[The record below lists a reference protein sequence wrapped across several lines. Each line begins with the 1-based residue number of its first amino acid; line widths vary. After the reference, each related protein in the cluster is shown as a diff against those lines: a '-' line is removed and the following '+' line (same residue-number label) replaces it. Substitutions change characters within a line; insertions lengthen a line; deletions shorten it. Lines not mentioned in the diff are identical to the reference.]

1 MPLEIRVRGYHTDA
15 YGHVNNAR
23 YLEFLEEARWTFFER
38 SGLPLADGLQL
49 VVTDIRIRYRRAAKV
64 GDTLSISSRITSCES
79 RRITVEQHAEL
90 PDGKTAVTAEITL
103 LPVLN
108 GKSCTLPPE
117 LQTALQHLCR
127 PTS

>member
-1 MPLEIRVRGYHTDA
+1 MQIAIRVRGYHTDA

-49 VVTDIRIRYRRAAKV
+49 VVTDIRIRYRLAAKV
-64 GDTLSISSRITSCES
+64 GDTLAISSRITSWGS
-79 RRITVEQHAEL
+79 RRITVEQHAVL
-90 PDGKTAVTAEITL
+90 PDGNTSASAEITL

-108 GKSCTLPPE
+108 GKSHVLPSD
-117 LQTALQHLCR
+117 LQTALRQL
-127 PTS
+127 SLLSA